1 MCPYSSESLLQ
12 VLDIQREASDVFQLL
27 FGEW

>member
-12 VLDIQREASDVFQLL
+12 VLDIQREVSDVFQLL